1 MLAAVTSGN
10 RKTWQILLPA
20 FQFGS
25 NITGMIC
32 RGGFLRL
39 FIHQGFR
46 NGSRRQNL
54 CKKSQNGTFPLK
66 FACMLEKESG
76 FQGEQPPSCV
86 PPASDQGGSTAG
98 RYPHCSP
105 CGGGDPPW
113 RFSFF
118 PLFFDHSKKRGWG
131 VPHRNRNRR
140 DGTFGHFRILLFMK
154 QA

>member
-98 RYPHCSP
+98 RPSRCPSSGTGFPPLHRLQVLIGP
-105 CGGGDPPW
+105 VHHPGD
-113 RFSFF
+113 RFCLCVQIC
-118 PLFFDHSKKRGWG
+118 PRVGLFYG
-131 VPHRNRNRR
+131 
-140 DGTFGHFRILLFMK
+140 
-154 QA
+154 